1 MDVRIGMSQSV
12 RELELEIGDEDRDTI
27 IKDVEA
33 AIARGDGTLW
43 LTDKK
48 GKSVG
53 IAVAKLAY
61 VELGAKDEERRV
73 GFAR

>member
-12 RELELEIGDEDRDTI
+12 RELELELGDDDRDAVM
-27 IKDVEA
+27 KDVEV

-48 GKSVG
+48 GKTLGISVS
-53 IAVAKLAY
+53 KLAY
-61 VELGAKDEERRV
+61 VEFGARDEERRV

>member
-1 MDVRIGMSQSV
+1 MDVRIGMSQTV
-12 RELELEIGDEDRDTI
+12 REIEVEIADEERDTLLAN
-27 IKDVEA
+27 VEA

-48 GKSVG
+48 GRTVG
-53 IAVAKLAY
+53 VSVAKLAY
-61 VELGAKDEERRV
+61 VEIGAKDEERRV

>member
-1 MDVRIGMSQSV
+1 VDVRIGLSQSV
-12 RELELEIGDEDRDTI
+12 RELELEIADEDRE
-27 IKDVEA
+27 KVVGEVEA

-48 GKSVG
+48 GKTVG
-53 IAVAKLAY
+53 LAVTKLAY
-61 VELGAKDEERRV
+61 IELGASNEERRV